1 MGFMRK
7 SMRGVMSGLLPVF
20 LLMGAAQAQRP
31 YYNLPGLHPGFSL
44 VSMRPSSLPASGNNA
59 APNTG
64 GMAWLPDGR
73 LFIASM
79 ASSASGGPTGHLL
92 TASTGFIFSGIVGA
106 TSNASV
112 TAVEVG
118 SGFRMPSGA
127 IALGDTLYVVDN
139 YAGLIRLT
147 PGAGGTY
154 TQSSVYAG
162 RISDSATNKGTMP
175 ANTWGHRTWN
185 GGLLYKDGFFY
196 VPVGNG
202 LISGDGTTY
211 FVDANM
217 YRGKGVVYKIPKNGG
232 PVDTLAGGVRNP
244 VSLAWGPDSAMLY
257 TDNQGSF
264 MPSSALFHVKPGRF
278 FGHPK
283 TPYDNV
289 LRTPPAV
296 IFNYGAG
303 STGGTATNPSVTK
316 VATDMLTLR
325 NGMYRNQLLVGSNH
339 TTGMNRVFLEKV
351 GGELQGAV
359 FPFSQGFGLG
369 TGNGAPTASAPG
381 VLADFRSSVNRLSYG
396 PDGHIYVG
404 GGNSPGN
411 SSSGSHGFDGG
422 LQYGLARL
430 VPNNDTVF
438 EMKAIRSLGPTTM
451 EVEFTEPITAAAVS
465 NFSVRQWGY
474 LQGGTANSQSYGAGN
489 HISGSGASN
498 NVALT
503 VSAVTLNTAK
513 TRATLTIPAGL
524 EQRATTATPGDTNDR
539 KWGNVVQIIV
549 TGVTAVSNRPMWQD
563 TLSSRRGLVGWYTL
577 NKFGPGEDV
586 GQSTAI
592 ARGASN
598 DVRTGLMFKVRNDG
612 ILVRSP
618 VEGAYTLTL
627 LDMRGRVMAAHEVA
641 AGRYEF
647 LVPASSLAT
656 GVTVLDARAADG
668 RRFTATVSR
677 LQ

>member
-1 MGFMRK
+1 
-7 SMRGVMSGLLPVF
+7 
-20 LLMGAAQAQRP
+20 
-31 YYNLPGLHPGFSL
+31 
-44 VSMRPSSLPASGNNA
+44 
-59 APNTG
+59 
-64 GMAWLPDGR
+64 MAWLPDGR

-106 TSNASV
+106 TSNATV
-112 TAVEVG
+112 TATQVG

-127 IALGDTLYVVDN
+127 VALGDTLYVVDN

-147 PGAGGTY
+147 PTGGGNYSQT
-154 TQSSVYAG
+154 SVYAG

-211 FVDANM
+211 WVDANM
-217 YRGKGVVYKIPKNGG
+217 YRGKGVIYKIPKNGG
-232 PVDTLAGGVRNP
+232 TVDTLAGGVRNP
-244 VSLAWGPDSAMLY
+244 VSMAWGPDSAMLY

-264 MPSSALFHVKPGRF
+264 MPASALFHIKPGRF

-283 TPYDNV
+283 TPFDNV

-296 IFNYGAG
+296 IFNYGGG
-303 STGGTATNPSVTK
+303 STGGSATNPSVTK

-381 VLADFRSSVNRLSYG
+381 VLPDFRSSVNRLSYG
-396 PDGHIYVG
+396 PDGYIYVG
-404 GGNSPGN
+404 GGNSPGT

-438 EMKAIRSLGPTTM
+438 ELKAIRSLGATQM
-451 EVEFTEPITAAAVS
+451 EVEFTEPIASAAVS
-465 NFSVRQWGY
+465 NFAVRQWGS
-474 LQGGTANSQSYGAGN
+474 LQGGSANSQSYG
-489 HISGSGASN
+489 SGAQTGTNGSAY
-498 NVALT
+498 NVPLT
-503 VSAVTLNTAK
+503 VTDVTLNPSK
-513 TRATLTIPAGL
+513 TRAVLTITGLLARPAVI
-524 EQRATTATPGDTNDR
+524 TPGSAEDR
-539 KWGNVVQIIV
+539 TWGNVVQVLV
-549 TGVTAVSNRPMWQD
+549 TGVAAVSNRAMWQD

-586 GQSTAI
+586 GQTTAI
-592 ARGASN
+592 ARGGSKE
-598 DVRTGLMFKVRNDG
+598 VRTGLLFKVRNTG
-612 ILVRSP
+612 IVVRSP
-618 VEGAYTLTL
+618 VEGAYTLKA
-627 LDMRGRVMAAHEVA
+627 LDMRGKVLFSRDVS
-641 AGRYEF
+641 AGLYEF
-647 LVPASSLAT
+647 EVPASSLA
-656 GVTVLDARAADG
+656 GGITVIEARVADG

-677 LQ
+677 L